1 MLTTSLQN
9 NRSKNQQT
17 LPGKHA
23 SVFGKDFTIDV
34 LLHKKLRMAKT
45 KASKG
50 KEKIYNPDANADV
63 NANADAEMPMLRF
76 PNGPYFVYIY
86 VIQNRFS
93 KKSR

>member
-1 MLTTSLQN
+1 
-9 NRSKNQQT
+9 
-17 LPGKHA
+17 
-23 SVFGKDFTIDV
+23 
-34 LLHKKLRMAKT
+34 MAKT

-50 KEKIYNPDANADV
+50 KEKIYNPD
-63 NANADAEMPMLRF
+63 ANADAEMPMLRF

>member
-1 MLTTSLQN
+1 
-9 NRSKNQQT
+9 
-17 LPGKHA
+17 
-23 SVFGKDFTIDV
+23 
-34 LLHKKLRMAKT
+34 MAKT

-63 NANADAEMPMLRF
+63 NANAEAEMPMLRF
-76 PNGPYFVYIY
+76 PNGPDFVYIY